1 MVSGEISRTHLCGSR
16 QLEFSENL
24 PPVKKLLGKSET
36 LPNNS
41 GRNLPELSHEP
52 PAQLIMHTG
61 DREMFS
67 DYEYRLFLPTHDTG
81 MVWENRHILGAT
93 VDPVAGIAFIMTGQ
107 AYKMAQQV
115 KALGEGEN

>member
-1 MVSGEISRTHLCGSR
+1 MCTPQTGHRERQYGDSGGISIAKH
-16 QLEFSENL
+16 
-24 PPVKKLLGKSET
+24 
-36 LPNNS
+36 
-41 GRNLPELSHEP
+41 
-52 PAQLIMHTG
+52 
-61 DREMFS
+61 
-67 DYEYRLFLPTHDTG
+67 LPTHDTG